1 MTILYK
7 EIRVES
13 IVNHWCVY
21 GNNGAIT
28 CISNAI
34 SSSGEKH
41 HDLQARIKDEYR
53 RGQNCHGDKALVDR
67 VFSTGITS
75 YQIPTSVC
83 AMILHYIYASVIQEI
98 YLIFF
103 LTVYICSFY
112 SSNWLYLYVQS
123 WKSNT
128 LEISYIILYCTDQ
141 TFSDL
146 LTVPWARMKIT
157 SFSYACVYKPIIL
170 TFSFWKAIDNLRL
183 KK

>member
-1 MTILYK
+1 MAIWYK

-13 IVNHWCVY
+13 IVNHWCIY

-28 CISNAI
+28 CTSNAI

-83 AMILHYIYASVIQEI
+83 AMILHYICTSHTRNIHI
-98 YLIFF
+98 FHFF
-103 LTVYICSFY
+103 LTVHICSFY
-112 SSNWLYLYVQS
+112 SSNWFILLCSILESPLHRKYV
-123 WKSNT
+123 
-128 LEISYIILYCTDQ
+128 SYIILFCPDQ
-141 TFSDL
+141 SFSNL

-157 SFSYACVYKPIIL
+157 SFSYACVYRLIVL
-170 TFSFWKAIDNLRL
+170 TFSF
-183 KK
+183 